1 MTDSKFCAQ
10 SVAGALILALGF
22 VLSGWFVQ
30 QGLKT
35 FRMSDRVVSVKG
47 LSERDVEADL
57 AVWTLSHTG
66 TGNELTVVQDQI
78 ESNGEIIKGF
88 LKEAGFTDE
97 EVLAEPLQAQ
107 DLLAQAYRPEGVEQ
121 GRYIITQLIT
131 VRSNDMAKV
140 DKALANMGSLLRK
153 GVALSNSTPPT
164 YMFTKLNDIKPQML
178 AEAVK
183 NGRQSAQ
190 EFAAD
195 SGQKVGGIK
204 NAYQGMFQI
213 LPRDPIA
220 YVSEQNQRFKT
231 VRVVSTLDFF
241 LE

>member
-1 MTDSKFCAQ
+1 MTDAYRFS
-10 SVAGALILALGF
+10 SVLAAVVLALGL
-22 VLSGWFVQ
+22 VCSGWFIQ
-30 QGLKT
+30 QGLQT
-35 FRMSDRVVSVKG
+35 FRMDDRVVSVKG
-47 LSERDVEADL
+47 LAERDVEADL

-66 TGNELTVVQDQI
+66 TGNELAAVQDQI
-78 ESNGEIIKGF
+78 EENGKTIVAF
-88 LKEAGFTDE
+88 LKSAGFGDAE
-97 EVLAEPLQAQ
+97 LIVEPLQAQ

-131 VRSNDMAKV
+131 VRSTQMEKFDA
-140 DKALANMGSLLRK
+140 ALGRMGELLRK

-164 YMFTKLNDIKPQML
+164 YMFTKLNDIKPAML

-204 NAYQGMFQI
+204 AASQGMFQI